1 MNNDNVTIPR
11 SEYNDLLECRTLFR
25 LLVRAASSS
34 GYIPSDFIK
43 AAKEFDEKKEEE
55 VIF

>member
-1 MNNDNVTIPR
+1 MNNDYVTIPR

-25 LLVRAASSS
+25 LLMREASGS

-43 AAKEFDEKKEEE
+43 AAKEFDEKKEEDD
-55 VIF
+55 F